1 MLISRSRLCRGPA
14 RAGWSAAAIALVLA
28 TGFFAPQAQAQA
40 PPHRYD
46 VNLPADT
53 LAEALKQLRT
63 QTDSLIVFSPQQLD
77 GARITGLSG
86 SFTVAEA
93 LAELLKQTDFTVK
106 LDERG
111 TIIVLPA
118 QHPVPSET
126 AATTISSR
134 PPPTP
139 IEEIT
144 VTAEKREE
152 LAKDVPASISALTGS
167 TLSDRGLNGI
177 DQYGSYVP
185 GLQLLSNQRGFGQ
198 IVLRGITTGTTQ
210 PTASV
215 GSYIDDVP
223 YGSSTAFGGGNL
235 VIADIDPFDVQRIEI
250 ARGPQGT
257 LYGAGTLAGLVKF
270 VTNPPTL
277 GSWEG
282 RGEIDA
288 GGTEGGG
295 FDQAAKVMSNI
306 PLGDRTAVRVDLYER
321 RDSGYIDDVGTGNP
335 DENYSDVRGGRI
347 SILTKP
353 TDDLSVRLTSL
364 YQERYVGGTPAVDIN
379 PATFQPAFGPFE
391 QSRLLRESASQ
402 QYQLHDLKLD
412 WDLGFADLVSST
424 SYGRSLAHATTD
436 DTKNLS
442 SELQLIDQIFGGVT
456 LPGPPVVSFPTSFT
470 TDKFTEEFRL
480 ASPQSRDFNWLA
492 GTFYTYEWSNAR
504 SSLLASSPNLTL
516 PAIVATPFQEEEP
529 SRFREYAVFGD
540 VDYYFGPDIDLTA
553 GARWSRNRQSFEEIS
568 TGLLDNLSN
577 PHQQVT
583 SLGASAGNSWTFR
596 VAPRWR
602 VTDEVTTYMEASSG
616 YRPGGQNIPL
626 PQGLQTSQNVATSF
640 GADTLWNYEIGV
652 KSELFDKRLSFD
664 ADAFIIDWRNI
675 QLQSNTAIA
684 PIVTN
689 GGAAS
694 SKGFEYEANY
704 RPIDGVVLGLAGAY
718 TYAVLTADTPSSIG
732 GLKGNPLPTVPRW
745 SGAFTA
751 DYTFPAFGV
760 LDGLIGGSYRF
771 TGARDSAFPN
781 GTVPNVPLP
790 AYGQL
795 DLRTGVAIDNS
806 TVTLFVDNLLNQRGA
821 VDIQSTPTPPNA
833 PVHETVIRPLAIGL
847 QITTAF

>member
-1 MLISRSRLCRGPA
+1 MCRGPA
-14 RAGWSAAAIALVLA
+14 RAGWSAAAIAIAMA
-28 TGFFAPQAQAQA
+28 TGFFAPHAQAQA

-46 VNLPADT
+46 INLPPDT
-53 LAEALKQLRT
+53 LVEALKQLRS

-77 GARITGLSG
+77 GARINGLSG
-86 SFTVAEA
+86 SYTAGEA
-93 LAELLKQTDFTVK
+93 LNELLKQTDFTFK

-118 QHPVPSET
+118 P
-126 AATTISSR
+126 R
-134 PPPTP
+134 PPPTESSVTTIASRPAPPP

-167 TLSDRGLNGI
+167 TLSERGLNGI

-185 GLQLLSNQRGFGQ
+185 GLELLSNQRGFGQ

-270 VTNPPTL
+270 VTNLPVL
-277 GSWEG
+277 DRWESQ
-282 RGEIDA
+282 GEIDG

-295 FDQAAKVMSNI
+295 FDQAAKAMTNI
-306 PLGDRTAVRVDLYER
+306 PLGDRTALRADLYER
-321 RDSGYIDDVGTGNP
+321 RDSGYINDVGTGNR
-335 DENYSDVRGGRI
+335 DENYSEVRGGRI

-353 TDDLSVRLTSL
+353 TDDLSIRLTSL
-364 YQERYVGGTPAVDIN
+364 YQQRYVGGTPTVDID
-379 PATFQPAFGPFE
+379 PVTSLPAFGPLE
-391 QSRLLRESASQ
+391 QSRLFRESASQ

-424 SYGRSLAHATTD
+424 SYGRSLAHAITD
-436 DTKNLS
+436 DTQNLG
-442 SELQLIDQIFGGVT
+442 SELQVIDLTFLGIA
-456 LPGPPVVSFPTSFT
+456 LPRPPVVSFPTSFT
-470 TDKFTEEFRL
+470 TDKFTEELRL
-480 ASPQSRDFNWLA
+480 ASPQSRNFNWLT
-492 GTFYTYEWSNAR
+492 GIFYTYEWSNAR
-504 SSLLASSPNLTL
+504 SSLLASLPNLTL
-516 PAIVATPFQEEEP
+516 PAIAATAFEEEEP
-529 SRFREYAVFGD
+529 SRFREYAAFGD
-540 VDYYFGPDIDLTA
+540 IDYYFAPDVDVTA
-553 GARWSRNRQSFEEIS
+553 GARWSRNRQSFEAIAS
-568 TGLLDNLSN
+568 GSLDNLGN
-577 PHQQVT
+577 PLQQT
-583 SLGASAGNSWTFR
+583 TTLGASAGNSWTFR

-616 YRPGGQNIPL
+616 YRPGGQNVPL
-626 PQGLQTSQNVATSF
+626 PGGLQTSRTVSSSF

-675 QLQSNTAIA
+675 QLQSNTPVT

-689 GGAAS
+689 GGSAS

-704 RPIDGVVLGLAGAY
+704 RPFDGVVLGLAGAY
-718 TYAVLTADTPSSIG
+718 TYAVLTADTPSDIR
-732 GLKGNPLPTVPRW
+732 GLRGNPLPTVPRW

-751 DYTFPAFGV
+751 DYTFPVFGV

-771 TGARDSAFPN
+771 IGARNSTFPN
-781 GTVPNVPLP
+781 AINPPDIRLP
-790 AYGQL
+790 AYGEL
-795 DLRTGVAIDNS
+795 DLRTGVAIDD
-806 TVTLFVDNLLNQRGA
+806 TTITLFVDNALNDRGA
-821 VDIQSTPTPPNA
+821 VDIQNAPTAANA
-833 PVHETVIRPLAIGL
+833 PVHETIIRPLAIGL